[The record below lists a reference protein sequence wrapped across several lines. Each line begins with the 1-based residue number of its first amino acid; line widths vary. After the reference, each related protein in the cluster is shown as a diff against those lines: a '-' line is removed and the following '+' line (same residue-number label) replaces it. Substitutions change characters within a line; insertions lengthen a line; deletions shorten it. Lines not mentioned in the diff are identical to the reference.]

1 MAETVTTSGANSRI
15 QTFGSVGSNKT
26 SQQTVYVTPSYLLK
40 AARRKYGRNIF
51 VIGAVES
58 ELAKF
63 WDNVKTKGTTFD
75 PNDTP
80 TEDGRIVVDITA
92 KEHCNLGTYEDKIN
106 IVTVKEEKK
115 KQKKSYSISF
125 GKQSGWEF
133 GGGLNI
139 GASFFNTASAS
150 IGIQGKRTKEKWK
163 LEDKGKEEERSLSQT
178 YGVTGK
184 ITVPANTKVTAT
196 ITTYAVTYKLNIKTI
211 LSAPSTSSIPF
222 YYKSF
227 PSTLFC
233 AGAGPTCRKL
243 GHITPSELFQNEDD
257 FKDLKYAVQFTK
269 ECQLSYI
276 AEVAEVSKEET
287 PL

>member
-1 MAETVTTSGANSRI
+1 MAVAVTTGGANSRFL
-15 QTFGSVGSNKT
+15 TFGTVGSDKT

-63 WDNVKTKGTTFD
+63 WGTVKRKGTTFN
-75 PNDTP
+75 PNDIP
-80 TEDGRIVVDITA
+80 TEDGRTVVDITA
-92 KEHCNLGTYEDKIN
+92 KEHYNLGKHEDSIKIE
-106 IVTVKEEKK
+106 TTKK
-115 KQKKSYSISF
+115 QKQKQKKSYSLSF

-163 LEDKGKEEERSLSQT
+163 SEEDDKEEERSLSQT

-184 ITVPANTKVTAT
+184 ITVPSNTKVTAT
-196 ITTYAVTYKLNIKTI
+196 ITTYAVTYKLNIKAVI
-211 LSAPSTSSIPF
+211 SVPSTSSIPF
-222 YYKSF
+222 YYKSYA
-227 PSTLFC
+227 SNLFC
-233 AGAGPTCRKL
+233 AGAGATCRKL
-243 GHITPSELFQNEDD
+243 GQITPSELFQNEND
-257 FKDLKYAVQFTK
+257 FQDLKYAVQFTK

-276 AEVAEVSKEET
+276 AEVAEVTKEET